1 MQVPDM
7 ESTNQNRAR
16 SRRPR
21 DLEYE
26 TLVVWQKRAIHCGE
40 KRDGEWERERGEDE
54 ETRFAKDFPMAA
66 IMVCCSAVL
75 PLSIRI
81 KSCDVEGRVVGW
93 QQMRTSCT
101 FARRNLALR
110 RRAGGNTGVE
120 PDLQED
126 DYDVHATAGSELR
139 VGLQSPLHKFNVY
152 LFIYFSFP
160 VWKFCLLSPRSC
172 VPLLDHSHRFALLEK
187 YSQE

>member
-1 MQVPDM
+1 
-7 ESTNQNRAR
+7 
-16 SRRPR
+16 
-21 DLEYE
+21 
-26 TLVVWQKRAIHCGE
+26 
-40 KRDGEWERERGEDE
+40 
-54 ETRFAKDFPMAA
+54 MAA
-66 IMVCCSAVL
+66 MVCCSAVLL

-126 DYDVHATAGSELR
+126 DYDVNATAGSELR
-139 VGLQSPLHKFNVY
+139 VGLQSPPHKFKFF
-152 LFIYFSFP
+152 LFFLLFFP
-160 VWKFCLLSPRSC
+160 RLEILLT
-172 VPLLDHSHRFALLEK
+172 LLDHVSHC
-187 YSQE
+187 

>member
-1 MQVPDM
+1 MG
-7 ESTNQNRAR
+7 
-16 SRRPR
+16 RR
-21 DLEYE
+21 E
-26 TLVVWQKRAIHCGE
+26 T
-40 KRDGEWERERGEDE
+40 ERGEDE

-66 IMVCCSAVL
+66 MVCCSAVL

-110 RRAGGNTGVE
+110 RRAGGNAGVE

-139 VGLQSPLHKFNVY
+139 VGLQSPPHKFKVI
-152 LFIYFSFP
+152 FYFLIFLSPFGN
-160 VWKFCLLSPRSC
+160 FANSPRSC

>member
-1 MQVPDM
+1 
-7 ESTNQNRAR
+7 
-16 SRRPR
+16 
-21 DLEYE
+21 
-26 TLVVWQKRAIHCGE
+26 
-40 KRDGEWERERGEDE
+40 
-54 ETRFAKDFPMAA
+54 MAA
-66 IMVCCSAVL
+66 MVCCSAVL

-139 VGLQSPLHKFNVY
+139 VGLQSPPHKFKVF
-152 LFIYFSFP
+152 LFF
-160 VWKFCLLSPRSC
+160 
-172 VPLLDHSHRFALLEK
+172 
-187 YSQE
+187 

>member
-1 MQVPDM
+1 LAEE
-7 ESTNQNRAR
+7 ES
-16 SRRPR
+16 
-21 DLEYE
+21 Y
-26 TLVVWQKRAIHCGE
+26 IHW
-40 KRDGEWERERGEDE
+40 DDE

-66 IMVCCSAVL
+66 MLCCSAVL

-139 VGLQSPLHKFNVY
+139 VGLESPLHKFNVY

>member
-1 MQVPDM
+1 MSHHASAGHRIDQSEQSSISPTSGPRIWDSRGLAE
-7 ESTNQNRAR
+7 ESYPLWGDE
-16 SRRPR
+16 RRREGKTKRR
-21 DLEYE
+21 DL
-26 TLVVWQKRAIHCGE
+26 QR
-40 KRDGEWERERGEDE
+40 
-54 ETRFAKDFPMAA
+54 DFPMAA
-66 IMVCCSAVL
+66 MVCCSAVL

-101 FARRNLALR
+101 FARRNLTLR
-110 RRAGGNTGVE
+110 RRAGGNAGVE

-139 VGLQSPLHKFNVY
+139 VGLQSPPHKFKVFFNFLIFLSPFGNFAY
-152 LFIYFSFP
+152 
-160 VWKFCLLSPRSC
+160 SPRSC

>member
-1 MQVPDM
+1 MSSWRKRCPTMQVPDF

-26 TLVVWQKRAIHCGE
+26 TLVVWQKRAIHCEGE
-40 KRDGEWERERGEDE
+40 KRKRDGEREREGKRKRRDLQ
-54 ETRFAKDFPMAA
+54 KDFPMAA
-66 IMVCCSAVL
+66 MVCCSAVL

-81 KSCDVEGRVVGW
+81 KSCDVEGRAVVGW

-101 FARRNLALR
+101 FARRNLAFR

-126 DYDVHATAGSELR
+126 DYDVNATAGSELR
-139 VGLQSPLHKFNVY
+139 VGLLSPPHKFKVF
-152 LFIYFSFP
+152 FIFYFSFP
-160 VWKFCLLSPRSC
+160 VWKFCLLS
-172 VPLLDHSHRFALLEK
+172 
-187 YSQE
+187 